1 MQIGNFLS
9 LVGLLFFLAA
19 TAIAGEPGK
28 PGSADAFPTP
38 TTKKGL
44 QVQMVDDALAL
55 GVRHAALNVDLTR
68 LIDPSAEEGSFR
80 WEYAG
85 KSYAL
90 RRDAVERLDALVR
103 PLSDQGVV
111 VYLILLTYASGDAE
125 RDRLMLHPAY
135 ARGEK
140 QTGPIAMFNVA
151 SEEGRG
157 WLGAACGFLAD
168 RYSKDGGQHGRVW
181 GYIAGNEVNSHWFWA
196 NMGRASLAEVV
207 DAYERGVRII
217 HSAVRQ
223 SSAQARVYISLE
235 HCWAERYAGG
245 DETQAVPGREFL
257 TAFAALVRERG
268 DFDWHLAHHPYPEP
282 LTDCRFWLDR
292 ENAPQSPDA
301 KVVTFRNLEV
311 LVDFLA
317 RDEMQWQGA
326 PRRVILSEQG
336 FHAARGREGELNQ
349 AAAYALAYQKV
360 DRLPQIDAFIL
371 HRHVDH
377 AHEGGLRLGL
387 WTNRRG
393 TVATP
398 DRKRPI
404 YDVFR
409 AAGTADQEAAFAFA
423 LPLLDAA
430 TWDEAL
436 ANLRNDAPR
445 SEGDDSTERN

>member
-1 MQIGNFLS
+1 VQIGKFLG
-9 LVGLLFFLAA
+9 LIALLLIVGTATSEEPSKQRNAA
-19 TAIAGEPGK
+19 P
-28 PGSADAFPTP
+28 FPTP
-38 TTKKGL
+38 STKKGL

-55 GVRHAALNVDLTR
+55 GIRHAALNVDLTR
-68 LIDPSAEEGSFR
+68 LIDPAAEEGSFR
-80 WEYAG
+80 WEHAG
-85 KSYAL
+85 KTYAL

-140 QTGPIAMFNVA
+140 QTGPIAMFNVT
-151 SEEGRG
+151 SDEGRG
-157 WLGAACGFLAD
+157 WLAATSAFLAD
-168 RYSKDGGQHGRVW
+168 RYSKHDGEHGRVW

-196 NMGRASLAEVV
+196 NMGRTSLAEVV
-207 DAYERGVRII
+207 NAYERGVRII

-245 DETQAVPGREFL
+245 DETQAVPGRDFL

-317 RDEMQWQGA
+317 REELQWRGT

-349 AAAYALAYQKV
+349 AAAYALAYHKV
-360 DRLPQIDAFIL
+360 DHLPQIDAFIL

-404 YDVFR
+404 YEVFS
-409 AAGTADQEAAFAFA
+409 AAGTAEQEKEFAFA
-423 LPLLDAA
+423 LPVLGAA

-436 ANLRNDAPR
+436 ANLRIDSPQ
-445 SEGDDSTERN
+445 SEAKKSADRD